1 MTIMLNSY
9 ALSGRSYF
17 VLKALLK
24 AVRPRQWPKN
34 VLFIYAPL
42 VFDGKL
48 DDLPSLARV
57 TAATVL
63 FILMSSA
70 IYLLNDLADV
80 ESDRQHP
87 TKRNRP
93 IASGKLPEGIARAAA
108 ILFATISLI
117 GGFLLAWP
125 MGVILLLYLGKQIA
139 YSYWLKHVVLLDVF
153 IIAIGFVLRVG
164 AGVAVIEVE
173 RFSPWLYMCAGL
185 LALFL
190 GFGKRRQELVLLG
203 NDAHNHRSILAEYS
217 LELLDR
223 IIGIVT
229 TSLLVA
235 YSLYTFLAEG
245 LPENHLMMLTIPFV
259 MYGIFRYLYLIHIKG
274 EGGAPEDIFFKDR
287 PLQVDMA
294 LWAVMVMVTL
304 YIAS

>member
-1 MTIMLNSY
+1 M
-9 ALSGRSYF
+9 
-17 VLKALLK
+17 LKALLK
-24 AVRPRQWPKN
+24 AVRPRQWAKN
-34 VLFIYAPL
+34 ILFIYAPL

-48 DDLPSLARV
+48 DDPTSLIRV
-57 TAATVL
+57 TLATIL
-63 FILMSSA
+63 FIFMSSA
-70 IYLLNDLADV
+70 IYLMNDLADI

-87 TKRNRP
+87 NKRNRP
-93 IASGKLPEGIARAAA
+93 IASGALPANVAAA
-108 ILFATISLI
+108 AAVLFAAIALT
-117 GGFLLAWP
+117 GGFLLTP
-125 MGVILLLYLGKQIA
+125 TLGIILLLYLGKQIA

-153 IIAIGFVLRVG
+153 VIAVGFVLRVG

-173 RFSPWLYMCAGL
+173 RFSPWLYVCAGL
-185 LALFL
+185 LSLFL
-190 GFGKRRQELVLLG
+190 GFGKRRQEIVLLG
-203 NDAHNHRSILAEYS
+203 NDASNHRSILSEYN
-217 LELLDR
+217 LDLLDR

-287 PLQVDMA
+287 PLQVDMV
-294 LWAVMVMVTL
+294 LWGVMVMVTL

>member
-1 MTIMLNSY
+1 ME
-9 ALSGRSYF
+9 
-17 VLKALLK
+17 LKSLLK
-24 AVRPRQWPKN
+24 AMRPRQWPKN

-48 DDLPSLARV
+48 DEPLSVARV
-57 TAATVL
+57 TVTTVL

-87 TKRNRP
+87 DKQNRP
-93 IASGKLPEGIARAAA
+93 IASGKLPEGVAWAAA
-108 ILFATISLI
+108 FLFATFALA
-117 GGFLLAWP
+117 GGFLLTWQL
-125 MGVILLLYLGKQIA
+125 GVILLLYLGKQIA
-139 YSYWLKHVVLLDVF
+139 YSYWLKRVVLLDVF
-153 IIAIGFVLRVG
+153 VIAIGFVLRVG

-173 RFSPWLYMCAGL
+173 RFSPWLYVCAGL

-203 NDAHNHRSILAEYS
+203 STAESHRSILAEYS
-217 LELLDR
+217 IELLDR

-294 LWAVMVMVTL
+294 LWGVMVMVSL
-304 YIAS
+304 YIA

>member
-1 MTIMLNSY
+1 M
-9 ALSGRSYF
+9 
-17 VLKALLK
+17 LKALLK
-24 AVRPRQWPKN
+24 AVRPRQWAKN
-34 VLFIYAPL
+34 ILFIYAPL

-48 DDLPSLARV
+48 DDLTSLTRV
-57 TAATVL
+57 TLATIL
-63 FILMSSA
+63 FIFMSSA
-70 IYLLNDLADV
+70 IYLMNDLADV

-93 IASGKLPEGIARAAA
+93 IASGVLPANVAAATA
-108 ILFATISLI
+108 ILFAAIALT
-117 GGFLLAWP
+117 GGFLLTPAL
-125 MGVILLLYLGKQIA
+125 GILLLLYLGKQIA
-139 YSYWLKHVVLLDVF
+139 YSAWLKHVVLLDVF

-173 RFSPWLYMCAGL
+173 RFSPWLYVCAGL

-190 GFGKRRQELVLLG
+190 GFGKRRQEIVLLG
-203 NDAHNHRSILAEYS
+203 NDASNHRSILAEYN
-217 LELLDR
+217 LDLLDR
-223 IIGIVT
+223 IIGVVT

-259 MYGIFRYLYLIHIKG
+259 MYSIFRYLYLIHIKG

-287 PLQVDMA
+287 PLQVDMV
-294 LWAVMVMVTL
+294 LWGVMVMVTL

>member
-1 MTIMLNSY
+1 M
-9 ALSGRSYF
+9 
-17 VLKALLK
+17 LKALLK
-24 AVRPRQWPKN
+24 AVRPRQWAKN

-48 DDLPSLARV
+48 NDLTSLARV
-57 TAATVL
+57 TLATIL

-70 IYLLNDLADV
+70 IYLMNDLADV

-93 IASGKLPEGIARAAA
+93 IASGALPTNVAVAAA
-108 ILFATISLI
+108 ILFAAIALT
-117 GGFLLAWP
+117 GGFLLTPAL
-125 MGVILLLYLGKQIA
+125 GILLLLYLGKQIA
-139 YSYWLKHVVLLDVF
+139 YSAWLKHVVLLDVF

-173 RFSPWLYMCAGL
+173 RFSPWLYVCAGL

-190 GFGKRRQELVLLG
+190 GFGKRRQEIVLLG
-203 NDAHNHRSILAEYS
+203 NDARNHRSILAEYN
-217 LELLDR
+217 LDLLDR
-223 IIGIVT
+223 IIGVVT

-287 PLQVDMA
+287 PLQVDMV
-294 LWAVMVMVTL
+294 LWGVMVMVTL